1 MYILCSINCFPLRG
15 TGGIKGGW
23 ILNVSVLRGPEL
35 IFIVFFFFV
44 IAHVDLHGARVS
56 EGDLGWGDSSVGKIH
71 SAQA

>member
-1 MYILCSINCFPLRG
+1 
-15 TGGIKGGW
+15 
-23 ILNVSVLRGPEL
+23 VSVLRGPEL